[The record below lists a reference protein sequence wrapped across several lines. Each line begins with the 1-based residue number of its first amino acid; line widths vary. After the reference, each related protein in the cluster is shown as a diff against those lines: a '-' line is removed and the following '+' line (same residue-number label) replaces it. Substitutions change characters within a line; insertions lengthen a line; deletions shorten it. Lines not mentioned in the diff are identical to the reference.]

1 MKFFKELYDNPTF
14 KLKEYVEH
22 ERKYTQI
29 DDDGIARLQDIY
41 DRNPSLVLQ
50 LEQTTSASKN
60 MLAGATGLNNDELNK
75 ALQNLTK
82 GLFIRFTNHEVIP
95 TERFRL
101 GVTRINRN
109 TVIRKLGEG

>member
-1 MKFFKELYDNPTF
+1 MLNMNAST
-14 KLKEYVEH
+14 LKSMMMV
-22 ERKYTQI
+22 
-29 DDDGIARLQDIY
+29 LQDFRIFMTAIQVWY
-41 DRNPSLVLQ
+41 FSLNKQ
-50 LEQTTSASKN
+50 LRIKN

-101 GVTRINRN
+101 GVTYQSKHCYKK
-109 TVIRKLGEG
+109 VG